1 MFDRIKNTDG
11 FTLVEILMVMIILG
25 IMAQMALTFAL
36 DIRKRAF
43 DATALADGK
52 NLMTMAG
59 NSFIGLDDVDFTHAP
74 ADGSVIGTKDTNDND
89 RQPVFTL
96 SPGVRA
102 QIWGESTGIP
112 GGGNVTAYVYHING
126 TDVPVDAFNPSG
138 KRRFMFSIDEM
149 TSSISAPS
157 L

>member
-11 FTLVEILMVMIILG
+11 FSLIELLMVMIILG
-25 IMAQMALTFAL
+25 ILAQMALTFAL

-52 NLMTMAG
+52 NLMTVAG
-59 NSFIGLDDVDFTHAP
+59 TSFIGLDDVDFTHTS
-74 ADGSVIGTKDTNDND
+74 ADGSQIGVLDTGGAP
-89 RQPVFTL
+89 RQPIFTL

-102 QIWGESTGIP
+102 EISGYSSGVPGSGI
-112 GGGNVTAYVYHING
+112 VLAYLYHISG
-126 TDVPVDAFNPSG
+126 TDDSNPSG

-149 TSSISAPS
+149 TSSITAPA